1 MSLEREALCV
11 DSPMYQLTMQEN
23 GATMYLVIWVGPLH
37 GLVLWFPR
45 GFKQLG
51 NDLAESEVGA
61 S

>member
-1 MSLEREALCV
+1 
-11 DSPMYQLTMQEN
+11 MYQLTMQEN